1 MKSLL
6 QQLKQ
11 KTKLHFYYSLRHSR
25 FLLLFIALMFFNV
38 IVTKSQSVVFKY
50 ITPRASPYQYVSDTV
65 FYIISQPGGV
75 CGQPELI
82 VPSGIDHVDYKG
94 LLAKAK
100 LSNGAKRFRAEAG
113 KTLEIT
119 VEFHYSKYF
128 SNTPRPSGTAQDWI
142 NAGSETE
149 SATFFTGAKVIQD
162 WKEDRNSNIF
172 TKKYGVTFTKGS
184 YLGYVRLPLEG
195 WLWQPPQGNLYFYTN
210 PILIPTIVSGQLDE
224 PVAILGKAIQP
235 MVPYM
240 VLHAPPGDGSS
251 SETAETKTSCRE
263 FSTTL
268 ETESVHNA
276 DVAVKIGIAGS
287 AGLFVTTDFE
297 FSVTFS
303 AKLTAG
309 DLAIKSNANQTCV
322 TMTKGFSTGA
332 MIGLKGSGDVF
343 MGYGTDL
350 DYGIYRIIRQDAKT
364 CLTSLDSG
372 LVYAPSS
379 NARTFFMTE
388 EQLLDDIAY
397 QRSVSAR
404 TDTTVKARNLAANQ
418 ADVWE
423 KILAMNKAN
432 KDNPSNS
439 LIKNITFGKGVTIT
453 EESGITV
460 VNTNTL
466 DVQNYLE
473 ASVGI
478 AALVEVA
485 GSGVSGGYEY
495 TNKHRYGNTTTN
507 SQETQKMVKYTLT
520 DDDAGDKFDVKIV
533 RDPMFG
539 TPVFRLE
546 SSTKSS
552 CPYQGGYQRD
562 QPKLKHDGTTNDHIT
577 SLKNPIGSS
586 ATFKL
591 DICNESNEARNYN
604 LKLNA
609 TSNLNGAVV
618 SASGVPLNGN
628 DLGQTYLVP
637 ANSCLQDLIVEVKQL
652 SANSP
657 LSYPNLELFLYSE
670 CEPDIQSSVFASIYF
685 GNATAVENE
694 TNNDLLKVYPNPSS
708 GKLNISFGSDKNIE
722 FINIMDMSGKTILH
736 APIID
741 SKSIHEIDLSGLAK
755 GVYVLQVQS
764 NGKRQTQKLIL
775 E

>member
-6 QQLKQ
+6 QQSKQ
-11 KTKLHFYYSLRHSR
+11 KIMLHFYNSSKKSKI
-25 FLLLFIALMFFNV
+25 FLLIMCFLSLKV
-38 IVTKSQSVVFKY
+38 IEGEAQSSTWKY
-50 ITPRASPYQYVSDTV
+50 KTPTRDSV
-65 FYIISQPGGV
+65 IIKISQPDGICGNPEVYVVKALQGGT
-75 CGQPELI
+75 
-82 VPSGIDHVDYKG
+82 
-94 LLAKAK
+94 LLEASK
-100 LSNGAKRFRAEAG
+100 SNPAKRFKAKAG
-113 KTLEIT
+113 MPIT
-119 VEFHYSKYF
+119 VEFEFK
-128 SNTPRPSGTAQDWI
+128 
-142 NAGSETE
+142 
-149 SATFFTGAKVIQD
+149 GAKNIYNAKGDFYYNFLDVNGPQTIQWYTASESEPTNQEKSVSFD
-162 WKEDRNSNIF
+162 FNNDKSIQKVKF
-172 TKKYGVTFTKGS
+172 TVTFNKS
-184 YLGYVRLPLEG
+184 ASLGYL
-195 WLWQPPQGNLYFYTN
+195 YTN
-210 PILIPTIVSGQLDE
+210 TGINQTHSNGQGPTGESLRLYIPFIITGQIE
-224 PVAILGKAIQP
+224 EKISVLGKAIQP

-240 VLHAPPGDGSS
+240 ILHAPPGDGSS

-350 DYGIYRIIRQDAKT
+350 DYGIYRMIRQDAKT

-478 AALVEVA
+478 SALVEVA

-577 SLKNPIGSS
+577 STKNPIGSS
-586 ATFKL
+586 VTFKL

-628 DLGQTYLVP
+628 DLGQTYMVP

-722 FINIMDMSGKTILH
+722 FINIMDMSGKTILY

-741 SKSIHEIDLSGLAK
+741 SKSIHEIDLSGQAK

-764 NGKRQTQKLIL
+764 NGKRQTKKLIL